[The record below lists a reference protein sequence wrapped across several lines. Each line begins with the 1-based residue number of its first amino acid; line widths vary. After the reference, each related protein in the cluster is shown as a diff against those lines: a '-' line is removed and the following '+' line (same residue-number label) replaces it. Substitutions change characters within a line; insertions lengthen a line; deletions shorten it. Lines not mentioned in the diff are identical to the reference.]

1 MTAPDGAF
9 PVVSAQ
15 VLGRTVRIYR
25 DAPPDLRAV
34 FLSARQRGDQPALSY
49 EQEQYSWGE
58 TLDRVARVAAVL
70 RDDYGIKRGDRVALA
85 MRNYPEWVFAFAATL
100 CLGAVSVPLNSWWSG
115 TELAFALADCE
126 ARVFIGDAERV
137 EAVASQRPGMP
148 ALEAVIGVRMPAAGR
163 ADALLDDLLAAHPTG
178 VDLDACEIG
187 ADDDATIMY
196 TSGTTGQPKGAVATH
211 RNHVSNLMNMTF
223 SGALEAELA
232 AAGGQAAP
240 APAAGALPPTILITG
255 PLFHIAWM
263 PITYMSA
270 RSGMHCVLMYK
281 WDAARA
287 LELIE
292 RLHVTSAAGVPTVVR
307 ELLDAAARSGRDL
320 SSLKSLGSGG
330 AQASSELIGG
340 IARIFRGS
348 VATGT
353 GYGLTE
359 TSGPMVYIGSS
370 DLFERPLAVGRPFPT
385 SEVRVV
391 DEDGHDVPDGHT
403 GESWFRGPTVARG
416 YWKRESDAFR
426 ADGWFRSG
434 DLVRLDEDG
443 FVYIV
448 DRIKDII
455 VRAGENVYCPEVED
469 VLLTHGA
476 VQEAAVFGVPHDRW
490 GEEVCA
496 VVQVRAGH
504 DLGPDELR
512 QHAASQIAA
521 FKVPTRLAVQADP
534 LPRNAAGKLLKR
546 ALRDEWADRD
556 ARQASPGRVPSDAH
570 RS

>member
-1 MTAPDGAF
+1 VDNHRATLIEKMTAPGGPF
-9 PVVSAQ
+9 PVVSAE

-34 FLSARQRGDQPALSY
+34 FLTGRQWGDQPALSY
-49 EQEQYSWGE
+49 EQEQYSWAV
-58 TLDRVARVAAVL
+58 TMDRVARIAAVL
-70 RDDYGIKRGDRVALA
+70 RDDYGVRRGDRVALA
-85 MRNYPEWVFAFAATL
+85 MRNYPEWVFTFAATL
-100 CLGAVSVPLNSWWSG
+100 CIGAVSVPLNSWWSG

-126 ARVFIGDAERV
+126 AKLFIGDAERV
-137 EAVASQRPGMP
+137 EAVAARRADLP
-148 ALEAVIGVRMPAAGR
+148 ALQAVIGVRMAAAGG
-163 ADALLDDLLAAHPTG
+163 ADALLEDLLEARPEG
-178 VDLDACEIG
+178 LDLDACEIG
-187 ADDDATIMY
+187 TDDDATIMY

-211 RNHVSNLMNMTF
+211 RNHVSNLMNTTF

-232 AAGGQAAP
+232 SARGAAP
-240 APAAGALPPTILITG
+240 PAPPAADAPPPAILITG

-270 RSGMHCVLMYK
+270 RSGLHCVLMYK
-281 WDAARA
+281 WDAVQA

-292 RLHVTSAAGVPTVVR
+292 RLRITSAAGVPTVVR
-307 ELLDAAARSGRDL
+307 ELLDAAAQSDRDL

-340 IARIFRGS
+340 IAKVFRGN

-359 TSGPMVYIGSS
+359 TSGPMVYIGSR
-370 DLFERPLAVGRPFPT
+370 DLFERPLAVGRPYPT

-391 DEDGHDVPDGHT
+391 DENGNDVPDGQT
-403 GESWFRGPTVARG
+403 GESWFRGPTIARG
-416 YWKRESDAFR
+416 YWNRESDAFR

-434 DLVRLDEDG
+434 DLVRIDEDG

-455 VRAGENVYCPEVED
+455 MRAGENVFCPEVED
-469 VLLTHGA
+469 ALLTHGA
-476 VQEAAVFGVPHDRW
+476 VQEAAVFGVPHDLW

-496 VVQVRAGH
+496 VVQLRPGQAA
-504 DLGPDELR
+504 DPEELR
-512 QHAASQIAA
+512 AHIASRLAA
-521 FKVPTRLAVQADP
+521 FKIPTRLAVQADP

-546 ALRDEWADRD
+546 ALRDEWA
-556 ARQASPGRVPSDAH
+556 AR
-570 RS
+570 